1 MYEYVLFDLDG
12 TLIDPKEGITKCVE
26 YALKQFNIYVKDLN
40 ELTVFIGP
48 PLIDSFMKY
57 FNFSYDDAVVAT
69 SYYRERFKTYGTNEC
84 FLYPHVEDVLMQLKK
99 ENKIIA
105 LATSKP
111 EEFAKKILDRFNL
124 LSYFDIVVGATFD
137 GTRSKKSDVIKY
149 AITKLN
155 IKNLDSVVM
164 VGDRIYDIMGAKMN
178 QIDSVGVRYGYA
190 LPNELENASATYLI
204 NDMLDLKKII
214 CLHNNEQVDL

>member
-26 YALKQFNIYVKDLN
+26 YALNQFNIYVKDLN

-57 FNFSYDDAVVAT
+57 YNFSYDDAVVAT
-69 SYYRERFKTYGTNEC
+69 AYYRERFKIYGTNEC
-84 FLYPHVEDVLMQLKK
+84 FLYPHVEEVLKQLKK
-99 ENKIIA
+99 ENKVIA
-105 LATSKP
+105 IATSKP

-124 LSYFDIVVGATFD
+124 LPYFDIVVGATFD
-137 GTRSKKSDVIKY
+137 GSRSKKSDVIKY

-164 VGDRIYDIMGAKMN
+164 VGDRIYDIMGAKLN
-178 QIDSVGVRYGYA
+178 HIDSIGVKYGYA
-190 LPNELENASATYLI
+190 LLNELENAAATYLI